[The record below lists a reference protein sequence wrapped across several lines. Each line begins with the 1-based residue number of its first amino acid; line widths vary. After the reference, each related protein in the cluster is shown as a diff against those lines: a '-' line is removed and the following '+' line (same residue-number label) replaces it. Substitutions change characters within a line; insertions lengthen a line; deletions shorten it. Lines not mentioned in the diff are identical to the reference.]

1 MAVTLVV
8 SAGPLKGKRF
18 VLKTPGRYTAGR
30 SPECQIRLPDDPAHR
45 SVSRRHFVLEVKEP
59 HLQLRDLGS
68 LNGTYLNDRLL
79 GRRPDGKLGPAS
91 GSASPWFGLREGDR
105 IRAGKIVF
113 VIRPAREA
121 VCAGCGR
128 PVTAAE
134 QEQARAGQGEVL
146 CALCRSR
153 AEKTQLLEETAGDGE
168 KTVLLGSEDLPA
180 AEGTCIKCGRVLSSR
195 SGLLCPICRSE
206 PEAVLRTLIVQAEKG
221 EPALAGLK
229 EIRVVRE
236 LGRGAAGTAFLIE
249 DRKTGARTAFKMLLP
264 EVAANERARRMFQR
278 EMEISKI
285 LDHPHVVRVHD
296 VGQYRD
302 VFFYF
307 MEFCNG
313 GSLDKLRDRSGGRL
327 PLEEARTIVLEV
339 LDGLE
344 YIHTVEIPRIQL
356 ADGRI
361 GQGRGLVHRDLKPA
375 NIFLSGD
382 GPDRRAKIAD
392 VGVGK
397 AFDTAGLSGHT
408 RTGAVAGTPVFM
420 PRFQVVNFKYAKPEV
435 DVWALAATFYNLLTG
450 QFPRTFSPGQ
460 DPWMTVLQ
468 TNPVPI
474 RERDPALP
482 PRLAEVI
489 DAALKDRSGPA
500 FTSAISLK
508 EAILKAG

>member
-18 VLKTPGRYTAGR
+18 ALKTPGRYIAGR
-30 SPECQIRLPDDPAHR
+30 SPDCQIRLPDDPGHR
-45 SVSRRHFVLEVKEP
+45 SVSRRHFVLEVQEP

-68 LNGTYLNDRLL
+68 LNGTYLNDRPL
-79 GRRPDGKLGPAS
+79 GRRPEGRPSPDS
-91 GSASPWFGLREGDR
+91 GSASPWYGLREGDR
-105 IRAGKIVF
+105 IRAGEMVF
-113 VIRPAREA
+113 MVRPAEEA

-128 PVTAAE
+128 PVRA
-134 QEQARAGQGEVL
+134 AGQGQVL
-146 CALCRSR
+146 CAACQSR
-153 AEKTQLLEETAGDGE
+153 MEKTRLLGETSADEE
-168 KTVLLGSEDLPA
+168 KTVLLGPEDLPA
-180 AEGTCIKCGRVLSSR
+180 EEGACLKCGRMLSDR
-195 SGLLCPICRSE
+195 TGVLCPICRRE
-206 PEAVLRTLIVQAEKG
+206 PEAVLRALVVQAEKG
-221 EPALAGLK
+221 ESALAGLK
-229 EIRVVRE
+229 EVRIVRE
-236 LGRGAAGTAFLIE
+236 LGRGAAGTAFLVE
-249 DRKTGARTAFKMLLP
+249 DRKTGAQTAFKMLLP
-264 EVAANERARRMFQR
+264 EVAASERARRMFQR

-285 LDHPHVVRVHD
+285 LEHPHVVRVLD

-307 MEFCNG
+307 MEFCSG
-313 GSLDKLRDRSGGRL
+313 GSLDKVRDRSGGRL
-327 PLEEARTIVLEV
+327 PLDEALPIVLQV

-344 YIHTVEIPRIQL
+344 YIHSVEIPRIQL
-356 ADGRI
+356 ADGRF

-382 GPDRRAKIAD
+382 GTNRRAKIAD

-450 QFPRTFSPGQ
+450 QFPRTFQPGQ

-482 PRLAEVI
+482 ARLAEVI
-489 DAALKDRSGPA
+489 DAALKDRSGPT

-508 EAILKAG
+508 DAILEAV